1 MQDSELHI
9 NDSSPN
15 FQDKLHMLLEEAEM
29 FVPGSNERTNSLEQI
44 RSILLD
50 RGTSMRKNQGM
61 GESGSF
67 GASRKGAAGG
77 AGSSFLHGMSPDNDG
92 GGLLHDDMYYEGAG
106 AMSSIPESS
115 PPENWDTPGH
125 LGQYGDG
132 GAEYDDIEGT
142 FRMDDVGEPNMPAP
156 AFPHVHIRSHAITS
170 SSSHKHAV
178 TGGGTVASHSTPT
191 TAARILGTSHA
202 SRGTHAG
209 SNTAAGPLGGGD
221 GVGFAAVAAGG
232 AGPGAASV
240 LSSGLAKGGSQSR
253 PPVARP
259 PSTKVSLQMS
269 NLAREEQA
277 AIPHV
282 SAGDT
287 GGAPVVP
294 MQLEPEK
301 RLSHKEVE
309 QRRREK
315 AKQYFDELRGLL
327 PYGGDS
333 AKFDKNAILHHSIAL
348 IKQLLADLDQ
358 EEQNA
363 GGPQR
368 AEDECGRSI
377 PGSSE
382 FRCCFDVTRQPLC
395 FAGLDSRVWEA
406 NAALCTL
413 LGYTRLEIGTV
424 ALLTQTAK
432 EDAEAASQQW
442 HHMLNS
448 NQTSASYLCK
458 LQRKDSQQVSCNI
471 DLSLIRRNG
480 KPHLFLVA
488 ANPSL

>member
-1 MQDSELHI
+1 MDEHALHI
-9 NDSSPN
+9 TDSSPN

-50 RGTSMRKNQGM
+50 RGTSMKRGQLGQQDA
-61 GESGSF
+61 SFPAGSRRQ
-67 GASRKGAAGG
+67 AS
-77 AGSSFLHGMSPDNDG
+77 AGSSFLHGGMSPDDG
-92 GGLLHDDMYYEGAG
+92 AGLEDLYYEGAG

-115 PPENWDTPGH
+115 PPDNWESGGH
-125 LGQYGDG
+125 LGQYGD

-170 SSSHKHAV
+170 SSSHKHV
-178 TGGGTVASHSTPT
+178 VASGGSVANHGAPT
-191 TAARILGTSHA
+191 TAARILGSSHA
-202 SRGTHAG
+202 ARAHTT
-209 SNTAAGPLGGGD
+209 TAAGAIGGTE
-221 GVGFAAVAAGG
+221 VGFAAVAAGG
-232 AGPGAASV
+232 GTGTGAASV
-240 LSSGLAKGGSQSR
+240 LTGGLAGKASASQAR

-259 PSTKVSLQMS
+259 PTTKVSLQMS

-282 SAGDT
+282 SSGDA

-348 IKQLLADLDQ
+348 IKQLLTDLDQ
-358 EEQNA
+358 EEASA
-363 GGPQR
+363 GSQR
-368 AEDECGRSI
+368 QEDENGRSI
-377 PGSSE
+377 PGSAE

-406 NAALCTL
+406 NAAFCTL

-432 EDAEAASQQW
+432 EDAESTNQQW
-442 HHMLNS
+442 HHLLNS
-448 NQTSASYLCK
+448 PQSSGSYLCK
-458 LQRKDSQQVSCNI
+458 LLRKDSQQVSCNV